1 MSAIAHMGRT
11 RPSTGEKGQ
20 QWCQWICSERSS
32 LMPTYFT
39 FPKSK
44 KITWILYLIKV
55 STKKSATVFG
65 GGKLCVQDLLHLV
78 AMWLNWVASQLV
90 PFRQCG
96 TNSVL
101 RWNKPIYPS
110 SQHQDAGVPLVLSLA
125 SAKDPAANVLPTPDL
140 SFSVS
145 PWPKAQSFTG
155 LCAQTHELPRHWGK
169 ILGHTQDDAHIISP
183 SKFWF
188 TTKFQGHLTTD
199 S

>member
-20 QWCQWICSERSS
+20 RWCQWICSERSS

-65 GGKLCVQDLLHLV
+65 GGKLCVQDFLHLV
-78 AMWLNWVASQLV
+78 AMWLNWIVSQLV
-90 PFRQCG
+90 PFLQCG

-101 RWNKPIYPS
+101 RWNKPIHPS
-110 SQHQDAGVPLVLSLA
+110 SQHQDAGVDAQRGLCHLL
-125 SAKDPAANVLPTPDL
+125 PAA
-140 SFSVS
+140 
-145 PWPKAQSFTG
+145 
-155 LCAQTHELPRHWGK
+155 
-169 ILGHTQDDAHIISP
+169 SP
-183 SKFWF
+183 SALTAHCCLLPVWPS
-188 TTKFQGHLTTD
+188 QGSAALL
-199 S
+199 